1 MFYVEI
7 NKKSNGNMKNYLD
20 RLEMK
25 LCSLWGDF
33 FVHKGNGKSFFDT
46 PAGAS
51 GKRCFTLIELLVS
64 ATCQIGVLPLYCL
77 KKIHKNCTSLRPSG
91 RTSRL
96 LQANSSHL
104 HIFTQSAFTLI
115 ELLVVIAII
124 GILAAMLL
132 PALQQARERALSTK
146 CENNLRQV
154 NMAASAYRDDHQGW
168 NMDSNKNYRPQ
179 IIKYTGLDKIKNYD
193 NKTTVMTCI
202 KHPVWKNSGKAP
214 GYFGFCYWMH
224 QNFSLDHYKK
234 RHIRHSEIRYPSQ
247 LAFILEASSGQIL
260 TSHRY
265 KYYGDGGSWG
275 QVIGPFHNG
284 KHNLIYYDGHVGS
297 FRYGQMPAHLETALG
312 GERLWYSRGGQYL

>member
-1 MFYVEI
+1 MGKAMFYVEI

-46 PAGAS
+46 PAGAP
-51 GKRCFTLIELLVS
+51 GKRC
-64 ATCQIGVLPLYCL
+64 
-77 KKIHKNCTSLRPSG
+77 
-91 RTSRL
+91 
-96 LQANSSHL
+96 
-104 HIFTQSAFTLI
+104 FTLI

-168 NMDSNKNYRPQ
+168 NMDSNKNYRAQ
-179 IIKYTGLDKIKNYD
+179 IIKYTGLDKIKGYTDKN
-193 NKTTVMTCI
+193 TVMTCI
-202 KHPVWKNSGKAP
+202 KHPVWKDSAKAP

-247 LAFILEASSGQIL
+247 LAYILEASSGQIL

-275 QVIGPFHNG
+275 QVIGPFHKG
-284 KHNLIYYDGHVGS
+284 RHNLIYYDGHVGS

>member
-46 PAGAS
+46 PAGAP
-51 GKRCFTLIELLVS
+51 GKRC
-64 ATCQIGVLPLYCL
+64 
-77 KKIHKNCTSLRPSG
+77 
-91 RTSRL
+91 
-96 LQANSSHL
+96 
-104 HIFTQSAFTLI
+104 FTLI

-179 IIKYTGLDKIKNYD
+179 IIKYTGLDKIKGYTDKN
-193 NKTTVMTCI
+193 TVMTCI
-202 KHPVWKNSGKAP
+202 KHPVWKDSAKAP

-247 LAFILEASSGQIL
+247 LAYILEASSGQIL

-275 QVIGPFHNG
+275 QVIGPFHKG
-284 KHNLIYYDGHVGS
+284 RHNLIYYDGHVGS